1 MTPVLQAK
9 FQSFTVSSPWAMNL
23 QGSEVVS
30 FKFLPES
37 RTLVFIMRGGE
48 IATVG
53 MDDAIREVCPVVLMH
68 IMCLNTFPSSG

>member
-1 MTPVLQAK
+1 MLQAK

-30 FKFLPES
+30 FKFLPDS

-48 IATVG
+48 IATAG
-53 MDDAIREVCPVVLMH
+53 MDDSIREVCPTL
-68 IMCLNTFPSSG
+68 